1 MGISFDLGES
11 SSDGL
16 NGLLGTE
23 DRKRDGAQGVEVLA
37 GLLGRALRWLL
48 ALPRREDAEVADEN
62 FGLGGSR
69 IRCRTG
75 ASRGSSRGSS
85 ASFLSTMTMS
95 SSSMS
100 LGVVS
105 LGAPTAG
112 VDPEVTLAVVAVD
125 RFLLLGD
132 MNAMSL
138 SRRPREISA
147 ESCRAWLVLINV
159 GYLLTYYWMA
169 DCDWQ
174 L

>member
-1 MGISFDLGES
+1 MAPRASRSLRAFLAAPC
-11 SSDGL
+11 DGF
-16 NGLLGTE
+16 LLCRGGRMQRSRMRTS
-23 DRKRDGAQGVEVLA
+23 GLA
-37 GLLGRALRWLL
+37 GAASGA
-48 ALPRREDAEVADEN
+48 APAPPAGAAE
-62 FGLGGSR
+62 
-69 IRCRTG
+69 
-75 ASRGSSRGSS
+75 GSS

-138 SRRPREISA
+138 SRRPRERSA

-169 DCDWQ
+169 DYDWQ